1 MEVANPETDYIR
13 IHDYHHMVVPMF
25 LRNKR
30 HRAKLGFFLHSPF
43 PHQRSIE
50 HFFRML
56 GLDYKSKRGQI
67 GLYYSGRTVYIKI
80 LPIGI
85 HLEKGCSPSLSGAI
99 RINPRDISSVAEAMR
114 SAVSMDDSSRQLR
127 HEKNYSYVQSHDVA
141 YWARSSM

>member
-85 HLEKGCSPSLSGAI
+85 HLEKGENVMNLPSTAVKFKEIEEQFKGKHVILGIDDMDLFKRISLKLLAFEQLLSKYE
-99 RINPRDISSVAEAMR
+99 N
-114 SAVSMDDSSRQLR
+114 L
-127 HEKNYSYVQSHDVA
+127 
-141 YWARSSM
+141 